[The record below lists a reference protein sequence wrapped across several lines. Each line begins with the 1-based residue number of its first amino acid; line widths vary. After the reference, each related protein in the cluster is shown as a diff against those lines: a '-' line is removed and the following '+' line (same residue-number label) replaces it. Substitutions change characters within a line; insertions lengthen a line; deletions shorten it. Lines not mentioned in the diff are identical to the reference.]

1 MSEFIKNITKVTLDE
16 LRYKERQGHL
26 KMEQLLSDVQ
36 EIDINIKEL
45 RKNIEE
51 CESFLGDENG

>member
-1 MSEFIKNITKVTLDE
+1 MSEFIKNITKVKLDE
-16 LRYKERQGHL
+16 LRYKEKQGRL

>member
-1 MSEFIKNITKVTLDE
+1 MSEFIKNITKVKLDE
-16 LRYKERQGHL
+16 LRYKEKQSHL